1 MDLRARFTQIK
12 IIIPTALLF
21 IFMILL
27 LMTVFSTLTILLG
40 IYGVIDLDM
49 NIMDH
54 FTSESYA
61 YFNWIAVLISIAL
74 FSFFVISFLTPMKKR
89 EWRSLGMYHAFIIAL
104 FTEMYGFPLTIY
116 FISQF
121 FGVQLSYG
129 HMQGHLLGTMIAST
143 GIISMEVA
151 WSLVMIISNFLM
163 LIGFIFIYRGW
174 QEIHRSKSG
183 LVTFGIYKYVRHPQ
197 YFGLILITIGMLVQ
211 WPTIITIAMWPILM
225 IMYYRL
231 AKKEEKELEE
241 LFGDDYLLYKKKV
254 PMFIP
259 LIRY

>member
-104 FTEMYGFPLTIY
+104 FTEMYGFP
-116 FISQF
+116 
-121 FGVQLSYG
+121 
-129 HMQGHLLGTMIAST
+129 
-143 GIISMEVA
+143 
-151 WSLVMIISNFLM
+151 
-163 LIGFIFIYRGW
+163 
-174 QEIHRSKSG
+174 
-183 LVTFGIYKYVRHPQ
+183 
-197 YFGLILITIGMLVQ
+197 
-211 WPTIITIAMWPILM
+211 
-225 IMYYRL
+225 
-231 AKKEEKELEE
+231 
-241 LFGDDYLLYKKKV
+241 
-254 PMFIP
+254 
-259 LIRY
+259 